1 MATSR
6 ESIQLIAS
14 SFCIQILKL
23 GTTFPPSDRV
33 YFGEYIEF
41 NKDKFNLMKDQF
53 CCNESPGRG
62 KVSK

>member
-33 YFGEYIEF
+33 NFGEYIEF
-41 NKDKFNLMKDQF
+41 NKDKVIL
-53 CCNESPGRG
+53 
-62 KVSK
+62 